1 MNRNYFSVYEVK
13 FGNIRYGSI
22 RKCWVVLNG
31 LIVSAGCRTN
41 EALCQLSYETPYLGP
56 EGSKIGRPAQAY
68 MLRKFRNS

>member
-22 RKCWVVLNG
+22 RKYWVVLNG

-41 EALCQLSYETPYLGP
+41 EALC
-56 EGSKIGRPAQAY
+56 
-68 MLRKFRNS
+68 